1 MMDQRIKN
9 TIIDAIMNVIKSAP
23 TQNPA
28 IRQHGI
34 NQRNFDIWL
43 NYVNSTMQITSRHIE
58 INLYLTV
65 QNNIQQVVLQQGA
78 DYTSKIDTICKI
90 LFNFIQNIIYL

>member
-28 IRQHGI
+28 IHQHGI
-34 NQRNFDIWL
+34 DQGYFNIWL

-65 QNNIQQVVLQQGA
+65 QNNIQQVVLQQGT
-78 DYTSKIDTICKI
+78 DYASKIDSICNI
-90 LFNFIQNIIYL
+90 LLNFIQTIIYL